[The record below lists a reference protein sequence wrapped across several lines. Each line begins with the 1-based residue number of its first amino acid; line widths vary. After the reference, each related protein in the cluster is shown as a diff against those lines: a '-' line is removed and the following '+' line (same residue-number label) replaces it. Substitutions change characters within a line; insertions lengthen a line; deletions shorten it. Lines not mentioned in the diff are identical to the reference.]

1 MLALMEHLTERAL
14 IILDQG
20 VWSLKVPLG
29 EIAIEVPR
37 KLRRMLEA
45 EIDSLTRQEQEAL
58 EAASISGIAF
68 LAPVAA
74 AAAGLDLE
82 SIEEIYERLSRRR
95 HILRPAGYQR
105 LSDGRFY
112 SRYEFVHALYR
123 EVCYQRRA
131 PGSRAAIHL
140 RIGQQLEGLFPDHLA
155 DVAAE
160 LAHHFEAGA
169 DWTSAVKYIC
179 IEAQNAEGRHTL
191 QNASELLQHALDLSE
206 HLPTSER
213 VTAQLGILH
222 RLAQILT
229 ASNDPRARK
238 FSKTA
243 RSTERRPWACK
254 CAGCDKD
261 RHPFGVGIDSNQA
274 KSWQALAKANQG
286 IAISEG

>member
-1 MLALMEHLTERAL
+1 
-14 IILDQG
+14 
-20 VWSLKVPLG
+20 
-29 EIAIEVPR
+29 
-37 KLRRMLEA
+37 
-45 EIDSLTRQEQEAL
+45 
-58 EAASISGIAF
+58 